1 MMVMHGDTLEILR
14 LRILKHLLRQ
24 EPSRVNKMDEFD
36 SVDKLILNGGLEFAG
51 TDSKTGEPLYR
62 PTDRLK
68 ELDSRLSDDLSIYF
82 SEVTLKLW
90 EKGFID
96 MDITEEDPLVKIG
109 PKGLDLDAIK
119 SLDKDQRIIIEEI
132 IKALSNKK

>member
-1 MMVMHGDTLEILR
+1 
-14 LRILKHLLRQ
+14 
-24 EPSRVNKMDEFD
+24 MDEFD

-51 TDSKTGEPLYR
+51 TDSETGEPLYR

-68 ELDSRLSDDLSIYF
+68 ELDSKLSDDLSIYF

-109 PKGLDLDAIK
+109 PKGLDIDAIK
-119 SLDKDQRIIIEEI
+119 SLDKDQRVVIEEI
-132 IKALSNKK
+132 IKALSDKK